1 LSILIHDG
9 YACKLIILKY
19 LESGHYFCY
28 IHDYEKKIW
37 RKYNDMQVSEETEEN
52 VLKNS
57 KGSFIKIKFQ
67 VEKEA

>member
-1 LSILIHDG
+1 
-9 YACKLIILKY
+9 
-19 LESGHYFCY
+19 
-28 IHDYEKKIW
+28 
-37 RKYNDMQVSEETEEN
+37 MQVSEETEEN